1 MTLRGQINTKLSG
14 SASAAISAS
23 VELERGAR
31 GALLADRAFR
41 LDACPMGDTLKL
53 VLRGLEG
60 AELKSRSGG
69 YSGEVIARE
78 EQMTQLRE
86 RRPCRFDLTV
96 EILEGGVL
104 RRANILVGAVHFPER
119 GVTRLTAQ
127 ALVRPAE

>member
-1 MTLRGQINTKLSG
+1 VTPREQIDTKLPGGTATAISG
-14 SASAAISAS
+14 SA
-23 VELERGAR
+23 ELERGAR

-53 VLRGLEG
+53 VLRGLDG
-60 AELKSRSGG
+60 AQLKSRSGG
-69 YSGEVIARE
+69 YSGEVIVRE
-78 EQMTQLRE
+78 EQLTQLRE

-104 RRANILVGAVHFPER
+104 RRASILVGAVHFAER

-127 ALVRPAE
+127 ALVCPAE